1 MRFKIGKETDFKLY
15 KKPKLIGYS
24 YRKGFVVS
32 IGLFRFLDSGGLYGR
47 RKRKET
53 ELKIS
58 ISKLYKLI
66 ETDKSFYESF
76 CLGFNDFKYD
86 WEYNVLSSIR
96 NDTLYSWVVCD
107 DNTHNDD
114 WTININQLPRY
125 YPWLQE
131 EVLSISRLL
140 NEVFDIE
147 ALNILEKIL
156 EYIAVTEEDNRDLK
170 FEFSRED
177 ELTLLAEG
185 IYKYK
190 YKLGDLFYEKIPEL
204 NGISSTPEIIGIAGD
219 KSLVRD
225 DFFERLSRVREQLK
239 ELFVHPYKVGEVEKY
254 VDTTTGEEIKDSKP
268 KRWFSSLIDLFIGGD
283 K

>member
-1 MRFKIGKETDFKLY
+1 MRFKIGKEIDFKLY
-15 KKPKLIGYS
+15 KKPKLIEYK
-24 YRKGFVVS
+24 YRKGFIVS
-32 IGLFRFLDSGGLYGR
+32 IGIFRFLGSGGLHSN
-47 RKRKET
+47 RKRKEG
-53 ELKIS
+53 EIKIS
-58 ISKLYKLI
+58 ISKLYKLT

-76 CLGFNDFKYD
+76 CLGSNDFKYD
-86 WEYNVLSSIR
+86 WEYAVLSPLKDS
-96 NDTLYSWVVCD
+96 TLYSWVLCD
-107 DNTHNDD
+107 DNHHNDN

-147 ALNILEKIL
+147 ALRILEKIL
-156 EYIAVTEEDNRDLK
+156 EYIAVTEEDNRNLK

-190 YKLGDLFYEKIPEL
+190 YKLGDLFYEKIPE
-204 NGISSTPEIIGIAGD
+204 NSTPEIIGIAGD

-225 DFFERLSRVREQLK
+225 GFFERLSRVREQLK

-268 KRWFSSLIDLFIGGD
+268 KGWFSSLIDLFIGGD
-283 K
+283 I